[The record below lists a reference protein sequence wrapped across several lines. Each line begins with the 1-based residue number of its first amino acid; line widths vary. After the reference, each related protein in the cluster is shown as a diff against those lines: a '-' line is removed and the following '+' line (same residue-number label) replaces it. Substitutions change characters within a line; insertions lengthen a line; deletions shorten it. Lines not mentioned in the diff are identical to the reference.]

1 MARAIDTKAVALPA
15 GAYDWRRTIAWI
27 DHNGNETERARLR
40 GLLGR
45 PRPEAKVIRTLEA
58 RQNDDGGFPSEL
70 IQGRPSSIDT
80 TALVLRWLQDLG
92 TLAGPVAERV
102 VTYLFTVQ
110 RPDGSW
116 DQPPGLVRYGPPPRL
131 LPGDSR
137 VQALCTAQAA
147 YWLVLLGH
155 RHDHAV
161 SRAMGYLRARQ
172 AADGRFLGYIR
183 TTWRAA
189 AHHERAGAETAP
201 GRRGGRHRGAPGARG
216 LLAARAARDRS
227 PGAPGGAGDD
237 REAPRTPPRVDRRS
251 AGRGTAEPAAANGG
265 GTRATRGARRHPGP
279 EPADA
284 ERRDRVAGVRR
295 RRLDAGDRVIGCRPS
310 AGGRRAWPRCCA
322 SDRGDVPRFPSR
334 TWRASRRTRPWR
346 ASGTAVRPG
355 RGPA

>member
-1 MARAIDTKAVALPA
+1 MARAIDTEAVALPA

-92 TLAGPVAERV
+92 TLAGAVAQRV

-183 TTWRAA
+183 TTWMAA
-189 AHHERAGAETAP
+189 ALFRCTEGPGSAVCARALDALGAVEAERWSAGALVGMLNCMAEAGVSTRVPVVRQGVARLRALAEPTGSWPSEDGEFYRVEVSLRALRVLLLYGAVSEPMSEVEGPQDRAGEPAS
-201 GRRGGRHRGAPGARG
+201 G
-216 LLAARAARDRS
+216 
-227 PGAPGGAGDD
+227 GGA
-237 REAPRTPPRVDRRS
+237 S
-251 AGRGTAEPAAANGG
+251 
-265 GTRATRGARRHPGP
+265 
-279 EPADA
+279 
-284 ERRDRVAGVRR
+284 
-295 RRLDAGDRVIGCRPS
+295 
-310 AGGRRAWPRCCA
+310 
-322 SDRGDVPRFPSR
+322 
-334 TWRASRRTRPWR
+334 
-346 ASGTAVRPG
+346 
-355 RGPA
+355 